1 MNVYSYKTVFTLAAV
16 LFIFQTCKKN
26 SSPSSNSAANPA
38 VQNVGSISF
47 SLRTTDMQG
56 NTESH
61 FSAGQNFI
69 PTLTISNSSS
79 QRVTLCNC
87 LLTQSNPNLLGVY
100 TSMSEKYSDS
110 AILIGKPWNGISG
123 YFISHITA
131 ISANSKY
138 VYAIPWIP
146 DTTKFYGAG
155 LLIFNPSPQA
165 PLTTGQYFIQFNF
178 TYNNAPINL
187 RYNFSIQ

>member
-61 FSAGQNFI
+61 FSVGQNFI

-79 QRVTLCNC
+79 QLVTLCNC
-87 LLTQSNPNLLGVY
+87 LLTWNNPNFLGVY
-100 TSMSEKYSDS
+100 TNTSGKYSDS
-110 AILIGKPWNGISG
+110 ALLVGKPWNGLSG
-123 YFISHITA
+123 YFIAPITA
-131 ISANSKY
+131 IPANSKY
-138 VYAIPWIP
+138 EYAIPWVS
-146 DTTKFYGAG
+146 DTTKRYGAG
-155 LLIFNPSPQA
+155 QLQFSTPLLA

-178 TYNNAPINL
+178 TYNNALINL